1 MICVGLAQILTLL
14 ELSLKTAKITA
25 YMRTTEK
32 ISAARNF
39 IGSHEVPDDLST
51 HRESI
56 QEHDSEEDF

>member
-39 IGSHEVPDDLST
+39 IGSHEVPDDFST

-56 QEHDSEEDF
+56 